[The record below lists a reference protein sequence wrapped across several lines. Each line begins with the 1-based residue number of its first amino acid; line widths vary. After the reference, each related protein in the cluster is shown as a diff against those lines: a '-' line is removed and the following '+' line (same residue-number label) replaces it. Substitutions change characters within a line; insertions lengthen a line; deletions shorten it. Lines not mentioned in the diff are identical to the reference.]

1 MGISQCS
8 KCVVA
13 GLLAASAVMTGQ
25 VASAPEWISLFD
37 GRTLSGWKEA
47 PYTRRGR
54 VVVKEG
60 MLVLGKGRTTGI
72 ALTGEFPK
80 YGYELRFEAAR
91 LEGKDFFAG
100 VTFPVRDSFC
110 FWVNG
115 GWDGSVVGLSNLE
128 GNDASENDTSTVRE
142 FVLGRWY
149 AFRLAVTAS
158 RIQAWIDDE
167 LVIDIE
173 YTKRKVEL
181 QFDET
186 DLGKP
191 LGISAYG
198 GTVGALR
205 KIEYRR
211 LPR

>member
-1 MGISQCS
+1 MSTIA
-8 KCVVA
+8 V
-13 GLLAASAVMTGQ
+13 LMAAVAVMTGQ
-25 VASAPEWISLFD
+25 TTPTAEWVSLFD
-37 GRTLSGWKEA
+37 GRTLAGWREA
-47 PYTRRGR
+47 PYTRRGTVQVR
-54 VVVKEG
+54 NG
-60 MLVLGKGRTTGI
+60 ILLLGKGRTTGI
-72 ALTGEFPK
+72 ALTREFPAS
-80 YGYELRFEAAR
+80 GYELRFEAAR

-115 GWDGSVVGLSNLE
+115 GWGGTVVGLSNLE

-142 FVLGRWY
+142 FALGRWY

-158 RIQAWIDDE
+158 RIQAWIDDD
-167 LVIDIE
+167 LVIDVD
-173 YTKRKVEL
+173 YTRRKVEL

-191 LGISAYG
+191 LGFSAYG
-198 GTVGALR
+198 GTVGGLR

-211 LPR
+211 LPL